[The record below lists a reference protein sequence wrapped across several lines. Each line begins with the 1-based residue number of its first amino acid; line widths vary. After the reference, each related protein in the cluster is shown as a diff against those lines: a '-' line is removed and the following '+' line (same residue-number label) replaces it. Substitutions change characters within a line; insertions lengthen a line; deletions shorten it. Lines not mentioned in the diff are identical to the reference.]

1 MALPGDDLN
10 GAEVEFS
17 PDRALS
23 AAQCVEGVGVDFFPR
38 VSGTELEQYAT
49 DAEPHDGADFEQLQS
64 DRIHLRLCPGSAF
77 QPQPSQRFH
86 QGVSQGGEVETE
98 LVALHLVG

>member
-1 MALPGDDLN
+1 MFEVRLIAVQLSLEVRARMWGMALPGDDLI

-38 VSGTELEQYAT
+38 VGAVR
-49 DAEPHDGADFEQLQS
+49 DG
-64 DRIHLRLCPGSAF
+64 R
-77 QPQPSQRFH
+77 
-86 QGVSQGGEVETE
+86 
-98 LVALHLVG
+98 